1 MTMTETAYRFATA
14 AYDDDGNYCR
24 PSDLALGTAG
34 GIKTES
40 SNWDADGATV
50 PSGYSFSPTDVW
62 EFPDGS
68 SLVVDYS
75 GCSA

>member
-1 MTMTETAYRFATA
+1 MQTMTTAQRFADA
-14 AYDDDGNYCR
+14 AYDDDGYCR

-40 SNWDADGATV
+40 SNWGADGATV
-50 PSGYSFSPTDVW
+50 TSGYSFSPTDVW

-68 SLVVDYS
+68 TLIVDYS